1 MNASRWIV
9 GCAFAAVFWT
19 PAFASA
25 SPADFGNGDGG
36 GRQSAGN
43 GSSTHSLVNTA
54 SAGGGGDTT
63 TLPPSRSRGNEAPAS
78 SSSDADSDP
87 SSNLPVSGS
96 ARQATPR
103 RASPGWQSLLPG
115 SIQ

>member
-9 GCAFAAVFWT
+9 GCALAAALSL

-25 SPADFGNGDGG
+25 GPADLGGLDGATQQSGTGNTTS
-36 GRQSAGN
+36 RTLVN
-43 GSSTHSLVNTA
+43 GSSA
-54 SAGGGGDTT
+54 AGGEDPT
-63 TLPPSRSRGNEAPAS
+63 TLASRSSTDAPAS

-87 SSNLPVSGS
+87 GGSLPVSGS
-96 ARQATPR
+96 ARQSAPHHS
-103 RASPGWQSLLPG
+103 SPGWQSLLPG

>member
-9 GCAFAAVFWT
+9 GCAFAAAFWT

-25 SPADFGNGDGG
+25 FSADFGNGDGG
-36 GRQSAGN
+36 GRQSSGS

-54 SAGGGGDTT
+54 SASGGGDAAA
-63 TLPPSRSRGNEAPAS
+63 LPPRSRGNDAPAS
-78 SSSDADSDP
+78 STSDADGDP

-103 RASPGWQSLLPG
+103 HASPGWQSLLPG